1 MKNLILTLIITL
13 PLTLWGQGW
22 ERYYVNGNDSMIVGS
37 IQSISAVQQTS
48 DGGFITCGS
57 VISQN
62 WTNHDIVLIKTDI
75 NGDTLWQ
82 KRFNNY
88 LDSHEIG
95 NDVKQTSDGGYI
107 ICGSTRVDT
116 NNFPRNDIF
125 IIKTNSNGD
134 QLWTRIIG
142 DTLNSDE
149 IGYSIEQTYDG
160 GYIIGASISPS
171 HLNFTNTYIVKTN
184 NLGMV
189 QWSQTYSE
197 CYAWRPAVSVT
208 QTNDGGYILGTQHHD
223 TLSNYNSNIIR
234 TDSLGIQLWN
244 VTGPS
249 LPYNNHTVCAEQTS
263 DGGYILSATIVDSL
277 SINNNTNI
285 HIIKYDSLE
294 INNGI

>member
-1 MKNLILTLIITL
+1 MDKNYRRHLK
-13 PLTLWGQGW
+13 
-22 ERYYVNGNDSMIVGS
+22 
-37 IQSISAVQQTS
+37 
-48 DGGFITCGS
+48 F
-57 VISQN
+57 
-62 WTNHDIVLIKTDI
+62 
-75 NGDTLWQ
+75 
-82 KRFNNY
+82 
-88 LDSHEIG
+88 
-95 NDVKQTSDGGYI
+95 
-107 ICGSTRVDT
+107 
-116 NNFPRNDIF
+116 
-125 IIKTNSNGD
+125 
-134 QLWTRIIG
+134 
-142 DTLNSDE
+142 DE

-234 TDSLGIQLWN
+234 TDSLGIQQWN

-263 DGGYILSATIVDSL
+263 DRLYFICY
-277 SINNNTNI
+277 NC
-285 HIIKYDSLE
+285 
-294 INNGI
+294 